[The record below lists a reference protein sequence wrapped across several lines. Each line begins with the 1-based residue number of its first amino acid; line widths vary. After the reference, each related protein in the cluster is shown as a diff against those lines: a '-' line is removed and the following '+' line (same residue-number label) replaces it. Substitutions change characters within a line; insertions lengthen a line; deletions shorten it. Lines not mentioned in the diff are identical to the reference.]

1 MYKHHHKRLPS
12 VLDKFAKNCDI
23 HDHDTRQSKH
33 LHIPDF
39 STDRGEMSFKTQA
52 VMIWNKIIKFL
63 KVDIKIGTFKKHLK
77 ALIISIGK
85 LNESFLSIC

>member
-1 MYKHHHKRLPS
+1 MFKYHHKRLPS
-12 VLDKFAKNCDI
+12 VLDKFVKNCDI

-39 STDRGEMSFKTQA
+39 STDPGEMSFKTQA
-52 VMIWNKIIKFL
+52 VMIWNKILKSL

-77 ALIISIGK
+77 AFVISKGR
-85 LNESFLSIC
+85 LNQSFI